1 MGHKINFR
9 QTNVGEEEICNRIH
23 SATAAFQQHKHL
35 LRNFKIFLKSRVL
48 FLYAFVRSRLTYG
61 CSTWTTTD
69 AQMRRLDE
77 CYRMFLRK
85 IIKQGYTRTST
96 QSFKITNSQL
106 HQICKTTNLSDFIKT
121 QQKKYLAH
129 IIRRPNNALI
139 NQITF
144 SNKKQKK
151 KGRPSQTLYT
161 TVLKSEMTDIARFA
175 RNFFERVF

>member
-1 MGHKINFR
+1 
-9 QTNVGEEEICNRIH
+9 
-23 SATAAFQQHKHL
+23 
-35 LRNFKIFLKSRVL
+35 
-48 FLYAFVRSRLTYG
+48 
-61 CSTWTTTD
+61 
-69 AQMRRLDE
+69 
-77 CYRMFLRK
+77 MFLQK

-106 HQICKTTNLSDFIKT
+106 HQICKTTDLSDFIKT

-139 NQITF
+139 KQITF

-151 KGRPSQTLYT
+151 KGLPSQTLYT

-175 RNFFERVF
+175 RNSFERVF